1 MCTLLLARAPPGAV
15 APPTHRSTPPLGVQN
30 DEGEKGGGE
39 QVMPREAKS
48 PGSFDSVTS
57 KERKVS
63 SKPCERSAV
72 PNGLKARLVQLVETV
87 YVDPDSLCL
96 KHLPQLSRIV
106 QCMKAG
112 IVLGLPSGHP
122 EQKDES
128 WLLQARAV
136 VCAVFLMPGRGDQT
150 SAGRRKDVF

>member
-1 MCTLLLARAPPGAV
+1 M
-15 APPTHRSTPPLGVQN
+15 
-30 DEGEKGGGE
+30 
-39 QVMPREAKS
+39 
-48 PGSFDSVTS
+48 S

-96 KHLPQLSRIV
+96 KHLLQLSRIA
-106 QCMKAG
+106 QCTKAG